1 MFLKA
6 DKYQCQESDPAS
18 FDHRG
23 HACPSKLLGHPI
35 SLKGT
40 YELSNFKLIAWIYI
54 QFLLPLSKA
63 NKMWISNLSFN
74 FLQDGTN
81 ATSGPRCFS
90 NALHYIFQCLHMLT
104 IPNRFYGCLFSS
116 NQNLTTQFK
125 SMVCCIQ
132 LVLAP
137 RTHG

>member
-6 DKYQCQESDPAS
+6 DKCQCQESDPAS

-23 HACPSKLLGHPI
+23 HDCPTKLLGHPI

-40 YELSNFKLIAWIYI
+40 YELSNFKLTNYI

-63 NKMWISNLSFN
+63 NKTWISNLSFN

-81 ATSGPRCFS
+81 ATSGPWCFS
-90 NALHYIFQCLHMLT
+90 NALRYIFQCLHMLT
-104 IPNRFYGCLFSS
+104 IPNHLYGCLFSS

-125 SMVCCIQ
+125 SMVCCSQ
-132 LVLAP
+132 PVLAP